1 MVIHWQMKRKKR
13 THPTLGRCLSNWCLW
28 MAVLT
33 LPATEAHPCSHVGIV
48 HQQVS
53 SAAEAR
59 PQASSPPT
67 RIYRVGPED
76 TLEIRLLN
84 DPEAQPEYRVS
95 PGGYI
100 FFPYIGNVHVAGKTT
115 TEIEE
120 ELKRLLKNGYFENPE
135 VIVAVKEYKSHYVYL
150 LGETGGG
157 QIVLKREQV
166 PLIEILAQAGV
177 RPSVRRVIITRLGD
191 ESGQPSTLV
200 VNLNSP
206 EKYSVMVQHG
216 DIIEVEALVERVF
229 ITGEVRQPT
238 AQEYTPG
245 LTLSQAIIQA
255 GGPTEFAKRSKIEI
269 KRKAPDGTV
278 TVLRADFDKI
288 LRGESPDI
296 ELRPGDLIY
305 VHRRFF

>member
-1 MVIHWQMKRKKR
+1 MLRWQKTNENGQRR
-13 THPTLGRCLSNWCLW
+13 ILERGLSIWCVGAIALIPLG
-28 MAVLT
+28 
-33 LPATEAHPCSHVGIV
+33 GD
-48 HQQVS
+48 
-53 SAAEAR
+53 AR
-59 PQASSPPT
+59 PLISRSIAQQQASSAGEPRPQPASALT

-76 TLEIRLLN
+76 ALEIRLLN
-84 DPEAQPEYRVS
+84 DPEAQPDYRVS

-115 TEIEE
+115 SEIEE
-120 ELKRLLKNGYFENPE
+120 ELKRLLKSGYFENPE

-191 ESGQPSTLV
+191 ESGQPSTLT

-296 ELRPGDLIY
+296 ELQPGDLIY

>member
-1 MVIHWQMKRKKR
+1 MLRWQKTNEKWQRGILER
-13 THPTLGRCLSNWCLW
+13 GLGIWCVW
-28 MAVLT
+28 AMAVIP
-33 LPATEAHPCSHVGIV
+33 PAGD
-48 HQQVS
+48 
-53 SAAEAR
+53 AR
-59 PQASSPPT
+59 PLVSRSIARQQASSASETRSQPASAPT
-67 RIYRVGPED
+67 RIYRIGPED
-76 TLEIRLLN
+76 ALEIRLLN
-84 DPEAQPEYRVS
+84 DPEAQPDYRVS

-115 TEIEE
+115 NEIEE

-177 RPSVRRVIITRLGD
+177 RPSVRRVIITRLG
-191 ESGQPSTLV
+191 ELGQPSTLT

-216 DIIEVEALVERVF
+216 DIIEVETLVERVF

-238 AQEYTPG
+238 AQDYTPG

-269 KRKAPDGTV
+269 KRKAPDGTI

-288 LRGESPDI
+288 LRGQSPDI
-296 ELRPGDLIY
+296 ELQPGDLIY

>member
-1 MVIHWQMKRKKR
+1 MYLGKTCRKGMGHR
-13 THPTLGRCLSNWCLW
+13 LGRCLGGIL
-28 MAVLT
+28 VLAAIT
-33 LPATEAHPCSHVGIV
+33 PRGGTTGAACPPRRLVIASPAGVQT
-48 HQQVS
+48 Q
-53 SAAEAR
+53 
-59 PQASSPPT
+59 SPSPLA

-84 DPEAQPEYRVS
+84 DPDTQPDYRVS

-100 FFPYIGNVHVAGKTT
+100 FFPYIGNIHVAGKTT
-115 TEIEE
+115 NEIED
-120 ELKRLLKNGYFENPE
+120 ELKQRLKDGYFENPE
-135 VIVAVKEYKSHYVYL
+135 VIVAVKEFKSHYVYL
-150 LGETGGG
+150 LGEGARG

-177 RPSVRRVIITRLGD
+177 RPSVQRVTITRLGD
-191 ESGQPSTLV
+191 DSAQPSTLV

-206 EKYSVMVQHG
+206 QKYSVMVQHG
-216 DIIEVEALVERVF
+216 DIIEVETLVERVF

-245 LTLSQAIIQA
+245 MTLSQAIIQA

-269 KRKAPDGTV
+269 KRKAPDGSV

-288 LRGESPDI
+288 LRGQSPDI

-305 VHRRFF
+305 VHRRLF